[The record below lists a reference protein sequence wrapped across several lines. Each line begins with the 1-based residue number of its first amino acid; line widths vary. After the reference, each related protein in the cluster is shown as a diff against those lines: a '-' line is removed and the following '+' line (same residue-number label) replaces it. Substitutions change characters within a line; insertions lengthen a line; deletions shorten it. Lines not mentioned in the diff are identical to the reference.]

1 MNQRMKNALEIIAKH
16 DVIPHAIDFV
26 SIDDGQICLYAND
39 CLQGKSADAHELADI
54 IQRHDTLF
62 GAAWQI
68 MASSLFIE
76 ATCGCDDSAQEA
88 GFMTGK
94 EVADIWDDV
103 CSYV

>member
-1 MNQRMKNALEIIAKH
+1 MN
-16 DVIPHAIDFV
+16 HAIDYV
-26 SIDDGQICLYAND
+26 SIDDGQICLYANS
-39 CLQGKSADAHELADI
+39 CLQGKSSDADELASI
-54 IQRHDTLF
+54 INRQGAQF
-62 GAAWQI
+62 GAAWKI

-76 ATCGCDDSAQEA
+76 AVCGSDDSAQEA